1 MKFDNNNAGFMAG
14 FAVLGMM
21 FGIPTICFYCFNG
34 GWSDEVAL
42 GCIAIGAVLLGF
54 SYFLYTALTYIVDE
68 DGIRIT
74 RLGRTLYF
82 LPWEQVKTIGIQ
94 KAYRGAFIVYVSR
107 YDREGTKGLVKSLM
121 RFGGRLDSGTHALNG
136 AVESRWGR
144 KEADR
149 LPLLVLNS
157 VSNMP
162 EFRALQRMQ
171 IRSTN
176 KTGAP
181 PAETLIDFTYIQ
193 PWCG

>member
-1 MKFDNNNAGFMAG
+1 MKFKDNNAGIMIGFGVLEMMLISMAVID
-14 FAVLGMM
+14 ADHTNADL
-21 FGIPTICFYCFNG
+21 TILC
-34 GWSDEVAL
+34 WV
-42 GCIAIGAVLLGF
+42 GAGVVLLCAA
-54 SYFLYTALTYIVDE
+54 YFLYLALTYIVDE

-94 KAYRGAFIVYVSR
+94 QAYRGALIVYVSR
-107 YDREGTKGLVKSLM
+107 YNREGTKGLVKSLM
-121 RFGGRLDSGTHALNG
+121 LFGGRLDSGTHALNG
-136 AVESRWGR
+136 AVVSRWGR

-157 VSNMP
+157 VSNMS
-162 EFRALQRMQ
+162 EFRALQRFQ

-181 PAETLIDFTYIQ
+181 PAETLIDFTYIE